1 MTPSLKDIESISTI
15 LGSETVFKG
24 TMKFSKPLKIDG
36 KYEGRIESEGFLY
49 IEEGAEVRADI
60 QVGSIVV
67 GGIVYGDI
75 EASEKL
81 EMLSTGQV
89 IGNIRTAKLKI
100 ADGVRFEGKCDMI
113 SDPESIN
120 VFSAPV
126 EQLKQDHNEI

>member
-15 LGSETVFKG
+15 LGNETVFKG
-24 TMKFSKPLKIDG
+24 TMRFSKPLKIDG
-36 KYEGRIESEGFLY
+36 KYEGKIESEGFLY
-49 IEEGAEVRADI
+49 VEEGAEVHADI

-75 EASEKL
+75 EATEKL

-113 SDPESIN
+113 SDSESVD

-126 EQLKQDHNEI
+126 TQLKQDLNEL

>member
-15 LGSETVFKG
+15 LGNETVFKG
-24 TMKFSKPLKIDG
+24 TMRFSKPLKIDG

-49 IEEGAEVRADI
+49 IEEGAEVHADI

-67 GGIVYGDI
+67 GGVVYGDI
-75 EASEKL
+75 EATEKL

-89 IGNIRTAKLKI
+89 VGNIRTAKLKI

-113 SDPESIN
+113 SDSESVD

-126 EQLKQDHNEI
+126 AQLKQDLNEL